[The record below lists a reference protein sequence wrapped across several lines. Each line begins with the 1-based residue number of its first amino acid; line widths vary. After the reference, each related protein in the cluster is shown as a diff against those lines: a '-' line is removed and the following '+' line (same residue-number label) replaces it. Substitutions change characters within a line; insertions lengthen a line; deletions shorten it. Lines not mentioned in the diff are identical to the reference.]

1 MQKTSKITG
10 PECSKCGRPMAW
22 QSLVTVGKEEVNVF
36 HCDACDKLTARAV
49 PVAASSAIHAEA

>member
-1 MQKTSKITG
+1 MQKSSKITG

-22 QSLVTVGKEEVNVF
+22 QSLVPVGKEQVNVF

-49 PVAASSAIHAEA
+49 PVAAGNKIEAEA